1 MNEIIQERYGSFLKN
16 VKKLSYT
23 LNDNQLFSLNQYKIC
38 NNQTQDLFVKC
49 QKIQHNGKVRILY
62 FIEEYENVLDTVK
75 EINESDYYKI
85 CENLIYAMMQIK
97 DNGFLDVH
105 NVVLEPDLIYVE
117 KETLKVK
124 LVYVPISIVP
134 ESVIEIDNDI
144 KNILVK
150 ITNVDLYPK
159 LWSVIKSS
167 DLEQIQRW
175 LQKERKIRETEKAKN
190 QLLNTEAS
198 KIDCESQLGKS
209 EIENENQHGK
219 QRKSWK
225 IIAGVITVMV
235 FGIGITCYVV
245 GLSNGK
251 AQKMFS
257 NPESTV
263 TPTLE
268 PTETPTVTPTPE
280 PTATPTPE
288 STATPTPE
296 LTATPIP
303 EPTTMPK
310 RKQKKQ
316 PPTEMPIQN
325 NPVQN
330 NPAPPQTQQS
340 AEASSEQ
347 NNGQEEGVEESY
359 GDIDE
364 FIIVE

>member
-38 NNQTQDLFVKC
+38 NNQTQDLFTKC

-97 DNGFLDVH
+97 DNSFLDVH

-124 LVYVPISIVP
+124 LVYVPVSIVP

-144 KNILVK
+144 KNVLIK
-150 ITNVDLYPK
+150 ITNVDLYPE
-159 LWSVIKSS
+159 LWAVIKSS

-175 LQKERKIRETEKAKN
+175 LQKERKIRETGKAKN
-190 QLLNTEAS
+190 QLVDVEGS
-198 KIDCESQLGKS
+198 EIDYKSQLEKS
-209 EIENENQHGK
+209 EIQNEKQHGK

-257 NPESTV
+257 NPEPTATSTPK
-263 TPTLE
+263 PTA
-268 PTETPTVTPTPE
+268 TQTPE

-288 STATPTPE
+288 LTATPIPE

-310 RKQKKQ
+310 RKQKRQ
-316 PPTEMPIQN
+316 PPTEMSIQN